1 MSFAILTGE
10 FNVSIPRIRV
20 TDAGVEEY
28 LFTDFDF
35 DSKKSAAS
43 NIAGWLP
50 ARARKTA
57 IKNGGTHS
65 FQQSK

>member
-35 DSKKSAAS
+35 DSKEKAQHP
-43 NIAGWLP
+43 ILRGDFPLGQGK
-50 ARARKTA
+50 RL
-57 IKNGGTHS
+57 
-65 FQQSK
+65 